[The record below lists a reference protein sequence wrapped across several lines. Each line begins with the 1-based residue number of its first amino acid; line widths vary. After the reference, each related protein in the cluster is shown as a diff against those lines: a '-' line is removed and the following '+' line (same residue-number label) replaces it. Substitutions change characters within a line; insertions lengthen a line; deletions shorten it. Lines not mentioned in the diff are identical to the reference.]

1 MGGASQ
7 LVYGGAQWAHRGEGV
22 CPRNGLCDSCAC
34 GCVAGVVHLLGSA
47 GRVGFVVVLLSLAS
61 GSPLVGVF
69 VGVRFGGRGIPGN
82 VLLSQIYVSACSEP
96 PLAKEFFKKDAQSFP
111 ETRIS
116 NLVRGRDFCS

>member
-1 MGGASQ
+1 M
-7 LVYGGAQWAHRGEGV
+7 

-34 GCVAGVVHLLGSA
+34 GCVAGVVHLLVSA
-47 GRVGFVVVLLSLAS
+47 GRVGFVVVVVLSAGRP

-69 VGVRFGGRGIPGN
+69 VGVRLGGRGIPGN
-82 VLLSQIYVSACSEP
+82 VLLSQIYVLECSEP
-96 PLAKEFFKKDAQSFP
+96 PLAKEFFKKDARSFP